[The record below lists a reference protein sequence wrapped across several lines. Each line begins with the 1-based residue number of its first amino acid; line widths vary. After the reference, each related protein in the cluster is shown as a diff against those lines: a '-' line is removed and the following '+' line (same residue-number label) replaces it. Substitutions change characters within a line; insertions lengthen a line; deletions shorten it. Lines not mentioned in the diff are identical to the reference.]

1 MRKFDALPV
10 ARNCRNLDDSRLIK
24 ISQAENRGIRCLS
37 TNDSQCNAGSLCQKF
52 DGLWRPRKRQ
62 ISTSVPS
69 FSIFLYFIVFET
81 FREETIFR
89 INFILRKFW
98 FRGKVRNNEWKKYK
112 KDSFFFFLLYH
123 SIEHLYKYWKEF
135 QSAKLKYNDL
145 LVFFAYLYIARK
157 H

>member
-69 FSIFLYFIVFET
+69 FSIFRRFRNVSKRNDISNKFYTSKIFLDLEARCET
-81 FREETIFR
+81 T
-89 INFILRKFW
+89 
-98 FRGKVRNNEWKKYK
+98 NEKNIKKIRF
-112 KDSFFFFLLYH
+112 SFFFCITAS
-123 SIEHLYKYWKEF
+123 SIFINIEKNF
-135 QSAKLKYNDL
+135 NRQS
-145 LVFFAYLYIARK
+145 
-157 H
+157 